1 MIVDNSIDVR
11 VLSTYSGLVEHTDG
25 YMTQVRWTVVIVD
38 GVSYV
43 CVYDVCNTA
52 TSPWLGNPIVIQ
64 RLKKE
69 N

>member
-25 YMTQVRWTVVIVD
+25 YMTQVRRTVVIVD

-43 CVYDVCNTA
+43 CVYDVCKYRDGPLTGR
-52 TSPWLGNPIVIQ
+52 SHC
-64 RLKKE
+64 
-69 N
+69 